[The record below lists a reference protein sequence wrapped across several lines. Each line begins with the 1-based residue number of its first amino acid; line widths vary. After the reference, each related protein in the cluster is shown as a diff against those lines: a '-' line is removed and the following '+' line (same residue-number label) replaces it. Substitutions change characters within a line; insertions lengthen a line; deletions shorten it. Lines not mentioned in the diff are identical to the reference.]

1 MAVKI
6 TIIGMGQIGASIGLA
21 LANHKE
27 LVYRIGHDRDYQV
40 ARLAEKM
47 GVVDRIS
54 HNLPSSVKDSDI
66 VLLALPADQ
75 IYDTL
80 ELIASELKEDAV
92 VMDTAPVKETTVQWV
107 QELLPA
113 GRHYVGLT
121 PVINPVYLYNREKG
135 IESAQAELFHSG
147 LIVIVAPTRTPSE
160 AIKLASDLT
169 RLLGSMPLFA
179 DPVEIDSLMA
189 STHIL
194 PQLMAVALLNMTV
207 DQPGWQEAR
216 KIAGRGYAQVTA
228 PVGEMD
234 DPAALC
240 SAALYGRD
248 NVLRVL
254 GSLIAALQ
262 SIRLD
267 LQEDDRE
274 ALTERMERAYSGRE
288 RWWKE
293 RQRADWAGEEL
304 PQSDEPAR
312 SSSVFGNLLAFGSRR
327 KGKS

>member
-1 MAVKI
+1 MAVQI
-6 TIIGMGQIGASIGLA
+6 TIVGMGQIGASVGLA

-27 LVYRIGHDRDYQV
+27 LVQRTGHDRDYQV

-47 GVVDRIS
+47 GAVDRIS
-54 HNLPSSVKDSDI
+54 HNLPSSVKDADI

-75 IYDTL
+75 IYDAL
-80 ELIASELKEDAV
+80 QLIASELKENAV
-92 VMDTAPVKETTVQWV
+92 IMDTAPVKESMVQWA

-121 PVINPVYLYNREKG
+121 PVINPSYLYNREKG
-135 IESAQAELFHSG
+135 IEAAQAELFHSG
-147 LIVIVAPTRTPSE
+147 MIVIAAPPYTPSE

-169 RLLGSMPLFA
+169 RLLGSLPLFA

-189 STHIL
+189 ATHIL

-240 SAALYGRD
+240 SAALYGRE
-248 NVLRVL
+248 NVQRVL
-254 GSLIAALQ
+254 GSLIATLQ

-274 ALTERMERAYSGRE
+274 ALTERLERAYSGRE

-293 RQRADWAGEEL
+293 RQKGDWAGEEMS
-304 PQSDEPAR
+304 QSNEPAR
-312 SSSVFGNLLAFGSRR
+312 ASNILGNLFAFGSKR
-327 KGKS
+327 KGKA